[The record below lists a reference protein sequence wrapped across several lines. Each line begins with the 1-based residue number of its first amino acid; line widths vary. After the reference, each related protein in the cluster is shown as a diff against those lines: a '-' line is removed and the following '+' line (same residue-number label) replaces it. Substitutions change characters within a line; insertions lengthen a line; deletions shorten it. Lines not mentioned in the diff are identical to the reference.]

1 MTNRPLIG
9 LTAAL
14 SLCLAAAGCNPP
26 KGAPQASQILKGAQ
40 DETADFVVVP
50 ITRASLGEI
59 ADWPGNDSDVSGVSG
74 WISRSRGPASN
85 LIAPGDRLDL
95 TVWESGESSLLSVPG
110 QKIVA
115 LPGVTVSPDGT
126 IFLPYADKV
135 YVANMTTDEARMA
148 VQTKLDPIVPSAQV
162 MITHTPGR
170 KSTVDLVSGVAA
182 PGTYPLPD
190 RDFTVLGL
198 LALGGGIP
206 PALENPQVRLQRDGK
221 LYGISAEKLL
231 KDPKLDTTLRGGDK
245 VYVETDERY
254 FLALGAAGREA
265 PVTFP
270 HDRVTALEALSL
282 SGGLVD
288 TRADAK
294 GILILRDYPAKAVRS
309 DGTGPSKDRVVFV
322 IDLTSA
328 DGLFS
333 AGEFH
338 IHNKDVVVVTESPVT
353 ATASVLGVLGA
364 AIGVS
369 RTAQVISNN

>member
-1 MTNRPLIG
+1 MTTRHLIG

-14 SLCLAAAGCNPP
+14 SLCVAAAGCNPP
-26 KGAPQASQILKGAQ
+26 KGAPQASQILKGAGE
-40 DETADFVVVP
+40 ETADFAVVP

-59 ADWPGNDSDVSGVSG
+59 ADWPGSDSDVSGVSG

-95 TVWESGESSLLSVPG
+95 TVWESGDSSLLSVPG
-110 QKIVA
+110 QKIVT

-126 IFLPYADKV
+126 IFLPYADQV
-135 YVANMTTDEARMA
+135 YVANMTTDDARIA
-148 VQTKLDPIVPSAQV
+148 VQAKLDPIVPSAQV
-162 MITHTPGR
+162 MIAHTPGR

-206 PALENPQVRLQRDGK
+206 PSLENPQVRLQRDGK
-221 LYGISAEKLL
+221 LYGISAERLL
-231 KDPKLDTTLRGGDK
+231 KDPRLDTTLRGGDK
-245 VYVETDERY
+245 VYVETDQRY

-338 IHNKDVVVVTESPVT
+338 IHHKDVVVVTESPVT

>member
-40 DETADFVVVP
+40 EETADFAVVP

-95 TVWESGESSLLSVPG
+95 TVWESGDSSLLSVPG

>member
-40 DETADFVVVP
+40 EETADFVVVP